1 MRLSGRQKELVLKRF
16 ARLVHNQ
23 TYRVEVALQRG
34 DETVMPGY
42 AAAPTSESVIYHEF
56 DDFVGSA
63 YDIISGKLSRLFRN
77 RVYLQAES
85 FGLLDKA
92 SFLFQYIPNQYIL
105 QACSGNVTGVTP
117 HATVLTDSGATFL
130 TEPIRPDLDDG
141 TIGASVTNVTD
152 GSSGLVVSKTATTI
166 TVAELTGGEL
176 NLFSPGDEY
185 VIYNINH
192 LAEGDRAFIDN
203 GWRQALAVVKDTEGI
218 QHSVFMSSA

>member
-1 MRLSGRQKELVLKRF
+1 MRLSGRQRELVRKRF

-23 TYRVEVALQRG
+23 TYQVEIALKR
-34 DETVMPGY
+34 DYATVMPGY
-42 AAAPTSESVIYHEF
+42 AAAATEASVVYHEF

-92 SFLFQYIPNQYIL
+92 SFLLQYIPNQYIL
-105 QACSGNVTGVTP
+105 QACSGVVTDLTP
-117 HATVLTDSGATFL
+117 HATVLTDSGAEFL

-141 TIGASVTNVTD
+141 TIGAAVFNTTD
-152 GSSGLVVSKTATTI
+152 GSSGLIVDKTATTI
-166 TVAELTGGEL
+166 TVAELTGGAL
-176 NLFSPGDEY
+176 NLFSPGDAY
-185 VIYNINH
+185 VVRNLNH
-192 LAEGDRAFIDN
+192 LSEGDRAFINN
-203 GWRQALAVVKDTEGI
+203 GWRQALAVVKDTEWL